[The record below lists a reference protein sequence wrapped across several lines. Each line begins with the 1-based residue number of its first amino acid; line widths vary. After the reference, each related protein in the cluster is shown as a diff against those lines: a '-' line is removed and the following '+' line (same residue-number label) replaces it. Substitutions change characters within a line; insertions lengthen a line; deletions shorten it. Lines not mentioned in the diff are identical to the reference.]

1 MASER
6 QIAANRRNAAK
17 STGPR
22 SPAGK
27 TRAAR
32 NAVKHGLASSSTS
45 DIDSHRLAPAL
56 IAERDD
62 RSAMEVMAAGA
73 ADAALARA
81 RGVQMKASAELLE
94 TFEKRYAE
102 GSILEALEKLQKID
116 RYVRRATSR
125 KKSAFREL
133 SKTK

>member
-22 SPAGK
+22 SPTGK
-27 TRAAR
+27 ARAAR

-45 DIDSHRLAPAL
+45 DIHSDRLAPAL

-62 RSAMEVMAAGA
+62 RSAEEVIAASA
-73 ADAALARA
+73 ADAALVRA
-81 RGVQMKASAELLE
+81 RGVQMKASAQLLE
-94 TFEKRYAE
+94 TLEKR
-102 GSILEALEKLQKID
+102 
-116 RYVRRATSR
+116 
-125 KKSAFREL
+125 
-133 SKTK
+133 